1 MKIRPV
7 TFQTVKK
14 HALENQDVNRA
25 YILEKREEELQELL
39 AEMRTKAGINSSQV
53 AERMGV
59 SQPSISRLEKNVTK
73 ASFST
78 LERYALAC
86 GVNLKVVMER

>member
-1 MKIRPV
+1 MKIKPV
-7 TFQTVKK
+7 AFQAVKAS
-14 HALENQDVNRA
+14 ALANPDVNRA
-25 YILEKREEELQELL
+25 YLLEKREEELQELL
-39 AEMRTKAGINSSQV
+39 AEMRAIAGINSTQV

-86 GVNLKVVMER
+86 GVSLKVMMEC